1 MKMRIFGKKTMAV
14 LLSVAMLMSCM
25 VFSFSVD
32 AAMTV
37 MWENDFE
44 DTTAPWHSVLKGEG
58 EKGNFNSGTVGRTDV
73 TAGNFAVYEEGADG
87 NGYMKLGFG
96 SWNSRKFLSGFH
108 VRHKTATAKGATNAY
123 GGGGAAAY
131 RTGDGAFSPTEGKY
145 RIEFDYRLDNM
156 VEDPTSII
164 DICVGFVN
172 AETFF
177 WDGAKNL
184 ETFTNSSNGGEY
196 YVAATVTKANEGA
209 DWAHATL
216 YVDIEGNADRAMH
229 IFLSSRYEPG
239 NPIGSVF
246 IDNFKMSAYDGVQ
259 DLDPDPSMVATKM
272 WENHFDNGTDSNWM
286 GMYTD
291 SGKFNYICDPA
302 KTAGQY
308 SAYENGHMKLGYGNE
323 AGESH
328 LTGFIIFHEGTT
340 HNEAGRYGYKGLYP
354 YSANALGT
362 FGPENGKNYAVTLD
376 YKVENFNKDTTSAVE
391 LRVYAA
397 SEFYWESDR
406 GFSYVDG
413 TKKGIYQT
421 VATVNAED
429 IANGWQAGAA
439 YIEIPADKYT
449 STMMHVVAVVN
460 GNVAGDL
467 TEAEILIDNIQIYE
481 YEADALPT
489 VSYYNEEGALVGTS
503 APGLPGAPLKVP
515 TLEGVPAG
523 STLTYFSDAACTKKI
538 NPVTVYPNADITV
551 YVKAVTAESSL
562 PLNIPEG
569 KQAVY
574 TATLSDIA
582 SVSLITERDNH
593 TLYSLV
599 DGVLTVAG
607 RTITGLYGE
616 GTYKVRAVINPVQ
629 DMATV
634 EVTLPNGAL
643 LKRGRSALVNG
654 NIVGGE
660 IYATAGAEEKL
671 TDVTLTYEDVTVNEF
686 NDPTTSDEP
695 MYTGFEANVYNLIT
709 SYDVDAK
716 TTRAFAFTV
725 KESFASAMQL
735 QYRVKGATTV
745 TTVDAIP
752 VEEDA
757 VNAAEDHYKVDLTG
771 LTAGTAYEYRIGKAN
786 GTAASDWSAWY
797 GFTTEAEDV
806 EDFTFIVYGDSQAR
820 QYWNFKNNPGVAA
833 ATEYKRFADTYEAL
847 NEAFEE
853 VEDPAFFLHMG
864 DIVDSGEKTAWWN
877 LFFKSLGDHGKTTP
891 HFAVAGNHDVQ
902 YLDEKNWD
910 GMSFNR
916 YFNHPNN
923 GGNAARDQDYYS
935 AMTHDISKKMMS
947 DSDEMIYSYNYGD
960 AHFIVL
966 NTGDDNRASKD
977 YEMLHKSQKEWLI
990 NDLEANKDA
999 KWTILMT
1006 HRPIYSPS
1014 GDSGSFRWLA
1024 STIEEYGVDL
1034 VLEAH
1039 DHRAARTYPIK
1050 NGSVTTKENPDNILQ
1065 GSGTVY
1071 AMVTAACAWNGDMPD
1086 NTPEYF
1092 RTVTTLDKGDLSG
1105 SYTTISI
1112 EGDTLTM
1119 TTKKI
1124 DGYVI
1129 DEFTITHQ
1137 ELSTVSFYDGD
1148 TLLGRVTGEVGDEF
1162 TLPTLDGIPAGT
1174 ALSYYSDPDCK
1185 QAMTLPTVFPEK
1197 SVDIYVLGSLASS
1210 PVWSFETEADGAE
1223 MSCKQNVYQGGVRR
1237 VSSAY
1242 ARTGEHSL
1250 RMVNENGDDKSN
1262 AMRNQFVL
1270 KDGNGN
1276 YARVKAGKQY
1286 LLTYW
1291 ILVPEDAMFDEYQG
1305 NLWLAGMGD
1314 ATAGVNNQAGITDAG
1329 YGYLYD
1335 DNANGYVTVPADG
1348 EWHQVTRLIDTVTEN
1363 NDGNVLV
1370 GMADMRSD
1378 STNTW
1383 TVYLDDI
1390 QLICVSDMVSGGFTG
1405 YSDREQY
1412 LFDTTV
1418 GGVRTHLHE
1427 YYGDSTT
1434 QTGVF
1439 TSVRLGATYKAA
1451 NADGDT
1457 ILLGGQQYNLLER
1470 GIVVAEAAH
1479 KNVLDYDTY
1488 KWRTS
1493 KSDEFDACWEM
1504 ADNGETKSVTYTL
1517 RLANISEAI
1526 VSLHDT
1532 FVYRSYYKIA
1542 LPYYA
1547 EGAADT
1553 TVDGV
1558 YVYGNVSEEFSFL
1571 DIYNDCTNN
1580 GEDGGVWFDGVGEP
1594 PEREYSALMDAQA
1607 VLSVP
1612 VTYGYHCDGTVGEPI
1627 KVEASAS
1634 WSYTNFGVGYGNT
1647 YTVSF
1652 ISAWKPE
1659 VPYILLCDENDVIK
1673 TILSAETGDARNE
1686 VTFTVTDPT
1695 VTKVYVRSLSTEEGN
1710 IMVTQLVD
1718 SDSTVDLNQIQM
1730 LKTNIVTPYKYSAW
1744 PMMGV
1749 ANGKLVCFYTEANT
1763 HEATETTMYMKTSST
1778 NGLSWTEKKAVFT
1791 NKVRVGGVTGLGN
1804 DSQGNLLIWYR
1815 DGRAG
1820 DKGTFYEVYRMVG
1833 DEITKISTVDYGLDG
1848 PHVSNIFSVP
1858 GKGLFAFY
1866 NTYGD
1871 NRTYGVLKSTDD
1883 GVTWTNHPIETN
1895 VAKAE
1900 CPVELDGFYLGD
1912 GKILALGRK
1921 DAYAGTIAMFQIESS
1936 DYGETWSRSYTNI
1949 TDAYGSSPNMI
1960 LDEETGEV
1968 DLYFFSRNEGKLK
1981 HRAVKVSDVWNNP
1994 QGWSESEVLITEPY
2008 SGQDTG
2014 NVKVVEINGYHFAA
2028 YYAGTAQTTG
2038 VYGVIINPE
2047 K

>member
-14 LLSVAMLMSCM
+14 LLAVSMLMSCM

-44 DTTAPWHSVLKGEG
+44 DTTAPWYSVLKGKT
-58 EKGNFNSGTVGRTDV
+58 EKGNFNSGTVDRTDV
-73 TAGNFAVYEEGADG
+73 TAGNFAVYEEGEDG
-87 NGYMKLGFG
+87 NGYMRLGF
-96 SWNSRKFLSGFH
+96 STWNSRKFLSGFH
-108 VRHKTATAKGATNAY
+108 VRHKTATNKGVTNAY
-123 GGGGAAAY
+123 GGGGAAEW

-145 RIEFDYRLDNM
+145 KIEFDYKFNDLVD
-156 VEDPTSII
+156 DPTTII

-177 WDGAKNL
+177 WDGAKDL
-184 ETFTNSSNGGEY
+184 TTFTNSTNGGVY
-196 YVAATVTKANEGA
+196 YTAASVRKTDVGA
-209 DWAHATL
+209 DWAHVTL
-216 YVDIEGNADRAMH
+216 YVDIAGTEDRAMH
-229 IFLSSRYEPG
+229 IFLTNRYHEPES

-246 IDNFKMSAYDGVQ
+246 IDNFKMSSYDGVQ
-259 DLDPDPSMVATKM
+259 DLEPDPTTVATKM

-291 SGKFNYICDPA
+291 SGKFNYICDPT

-308 SAYENGHMKLGYGNE
+308 SAYEDGRMKLGYGNE
-323 AGESH
+323 AGEAFP
-328 LTGFIIFHEGTT
+328 TGFIIFHENTT
-340 HNEAGRYGYKGLYP
+340 HTNAGQYGYKGLYP

-376 YKVENFNKDTTSAVE
+376 YKVENFNKDTTSTVE

-397 SEFYWESDR
+397 TEFYWETNR
-406 GFSYVDG
+406 EMSYISG

-421 VATVNAED
+421 VATVNAAD
-429 IANGWQAGAA
+429 IAKGWQSAAA
-439 YIEIPADKYT
+439 YIEIPADKYI

-460 GNVAGDL
+460 GNDAGTL
-467 TEAEILIDNIQIYE
+467 TEAEILIDNIEIYE
-481 YEADALPT
+481 YEAGALPT

-515 TLEGVPAG
+515 TLEGIPAG

-538 NPVTVYPNADITV
+538 ATPTVYPNGNITV
-551 YVKAVTAESSL
+551 YVKAVTAESST
-562 PLNIPEG
+562 PLTIPEG

-574 TATLSDIA
+574 TATLGDIA

-599 DGVLTVAG
+599 DGVLTIAG
-607 RTITGLYGE
+607 RPNTGLYSN

-629 DMATV
+629 DMVTV
-634 EVTLPNGAL
+634 EVTLPNGTL
-643 LKRGRSALVNG
+643 VKRGRSALVNG
-654 NIVGGE
+654 NITGGE

-671 TDVTLTYEDVTVNEF
+671 TDVTLTYEDVDLNEF
-686 NDPTTSDEP
+686 NDPRTSDEP
-695 MYTGFEANVYNLIT
+695 VYTGFESKVYNLIT
-709 SYDVDAK
+709 SYDVDGK
-716 TTRAFAFTV
+716 TTRNFAFTAL
-725 KESFASAMQL
+725 ESFTSAMQL
-735 QYRVKGATTV
+735 QYRVKGAAPATTV
-745 TTVDAIP
+745 NAVK
-752 VEEDA
+752 VEEDIA
-757 VNAAEDHYKVDLTG
+757 NTKEDHYKVNLTG
-771 LTAGTAYEYRIGKAN
+771 LTAGTQYEYRIGKAN
-786 GTAASDWSAWY
+786 STADSDWSAWY
-797 GFTTEAEDV
+797 GFTTEAEKV
-806 EDFTFIVYGDSQAR
+806 ENFSFIVYGDSQAR
-820 QYWNFKNNPGVAA
+820 QYWNFKGNEGVAA
-833 ATEYKRFADTYEAL
+833 SVEYKRFADTYETL

-853 VEDPAFFLHMG
+853 VENPAFMLHMG

-877 LFFKSLGDHGKTTP
+877 LFFKSLGDHAKSTP
-891 HFAVAGNHDVQ
+891 HFAIPGNHDVQ
-902 YLDEKNWD
+902 YIDETNLK
-910 GMSFNR
+910 GLSFNR
-916 YFNHPNN
+916 YFNHPSN
-923 GGNAARDQDYYS
+923 GGDNARDQRYAS
-935 AMTHDISKKMMS
+935 SLSHPIAQAEMTE
-947 DSDEMIYSYNYGD
+947 SDEMIYSYNYGD

-966 NTGDDNRASKD
+966 HTGDDNKVKAD
-977 YEMLHKSQKEWLI
+977 YEVLHKSQKEWLI
-990 NDLEANKDA
+990 KDLEANKDA

-1006 HRPIYSPS
+1006 HRPMYSPS
-1014 GDSGSFRWLA
+1014 GDSASFRWLA
-1024 STIEEYGVDL
+1024 GVVEEYGVDL
-1034 VLEAH
+1034 VLQAH
-1039 DHRAARTYPIK
+1039 DHRNARTYPIK
-1050 NGSVTTKENPDNILQ
+1050 NGSVTTKENPDTIQQ

-1071 AMVTAACAWNGDMPD
+1071 AMIGAACAHAGDMPATVPD
-1086 NTPEYF
+1086 MF
-1092 RTVTTLDKGDLSG
+1092 RTVTSIENGDLSG
-1105 SYTTISI
+1105 THAIISI
-1112 EGDTLTM
+1112 EGDTLKM

-1124 DGYVI
+1124 DGLVI
-1129 DEFTITHQ
+1129 DEFTITHR

-1148 TLLGRVTGEVGDEF
+1148 TLLGRTTGVVGSEF
-1162 TLPTLDGIPAGT
+1162 TMPTLDGIPAT
-1174 ALSYYSDPDCK
+1174 AQISYYSDAACR
-1185 QAMTLPTVFPEK
+1185 QQIALPTVFPEK
-1197 SVDIYVLGSLASS
+1197 STDIYVLGSLSASS
-1210 PVWSFETEADGAE
+1210 VWSFETEAVGAE
-1223 MSCKQNVYQGGVRR
+1223 MSCKKNVYEGGTRR
-1237 VSSAY
+1237 VSADY
-1242 ARTGEHSL
+1242 AHTGSHSMK
-1250 RMVNENGDDKSN
+1250 MVNENGDDQAN
-1262 AMRNQFVL
+1262 ARRNQFVL
-1270 KDGNGN
+1270 KDGDGN

-1291 ILVPEDAMFDEYQG
+1291 ILVPEGSMFDEYKG

-1335 DNANGYVTVPADG
+1335 DNASGYVTVPADG
-1348 EWHQVTRLIDTVTEN
+1348 EWHQVTRYIDGVTED

-1370 GMADMRSD
+1370 AMADMRSD
-1378 STNTW
+1378 PTNKW
-1383 TVYLDDI
+1383 VVYLDDI
-1390 QLICVSDMVSGGFTG
+1390 QLVCVSDMVTGGFAG
-1405 YSDREQY
+1405 YSDRDQY

-1418 GGVRTHLHE
+1418 DGERTHLHSYVGE
-1427 YYGDSTT
+1427 
-1434 QTGVF
+1434 GVQKGTF
-1439 TSVRLGATYKAA
+1439 TSVRLGATYKATDA
-1451 NADGDT
+1451 SGNV
-1457 ILLGGQQYNLLER
+1457 IVLGGQQYTLLER
-1470 GIVVAEAAH
+1470 GIVVADAAH
-1479 KNVLDYDTY
+1479 KNALDRENY
-1488 KWRTS
+1488 KWRSSRATG
-1493 KSDEFDACWEM
+1493 FDSCWDM
-1504 ADNGETKSVTYTL
+1504 SDNGEAKNITFTL

-1526 VSLHDT
+1526 VSKQDK

-1553 TVDGV
+1553 AVDGV
-1558 YVYGNVSEEFSFL
+1558 YVYGNVSEEFSFV
-1571 DIYNDCTNN
+1571 DIYNDSTANGTNS
-1580 GEDGGVWFDGVGEP
+1580 GAWFENIGEP
-1594 PEREYSALMDAQA
+1594 PEREFSSLTDAAA
-1607 VLSVP
+1607 VLTVP
-1612 VTYGYHCDGTVGEPI
+1612 ITNGYHCDGTVGEPI
-1627 KVEASAS
+1627 KVEESAS
-1634 WSYTNFGVGYGNT
+1634 WSCANFNVGYGNT

-1673 TILSAETGDARNE
+1673 TILSAEKGDARNE

-1710 IMVTQLVD
+1710 IMVTQVVD

-1833 DEITKISTVDYGLDG
+1833 DEITLVGKLPYDELNG
-1848 PHVSNIFSVP
+1848 PHISNIFSVP
-1858 GKGLFAFY
+1858 GEGLFAFY

-1871 NRTYGVLKSTDD
+1871 NRTCGVLKSKDD
-1883 GVTWTNHPIETN
+1883 GLTWEKIEIY
-1895 VAKAE
+1895 AASKAE
-1900 CPVELDGFYLGD
+1900 CPVELDGFYVGD

-1921 DAYAGTIAMFQIESS
+1921 DAYSGTIAMFQIQSS
-1936 DYGETWSRSYTNI
+1936 DYGKTWTVEYTNI
-1949 TDAYGSSPNMI
+1949 DDAYGSSPNMVY
-1960 LDEETGEV
+1960 DEETG
-1968 DLYFFSRNEGKLK
+1968 DIHLYYFSRNAGKLM
-1981 HRAVKVSDVWNNP
+1981 RRIDNISNVWNGAKN
-1994 QGWSESEVLITEPY
+1994 WNSSEVLITEPY

-2038 VYGVIINPE
+2038 VYGVIINE
-2047 K
+2047 